1 MGYRLV
7 VRSLRHD
14 KWLEPGTPLKI
25 EMELDNV
32 GVAPPYRAYKPVFE
46 VRKAGERNRKKA
58 LVSQAADWNVL
69 SCLPGRHQ
77 FSASL
82 PVPEDAAPGRYSIY
96 FALADP
102 YTSVPAVR
110 LAVDGRD
117 AQGWYSWSAVNIVG
131 KGKLEETLT
140 RVQ

>member
-7 VRSLRHD
+7 VRSLRHE
-14 KWLEPGTPLKI
+14 KLLEPGWSLKV

-46 VRKAGERNRKKA
+46 IRKAGERDRKKV
-58 LVSQAADWNVL
+58 LLQQEADWNVL
-69 SCLPGRHQ
+69 TCLPGRHQ

-82 PVPEDAAPGRYSIY
+82 ALPADAGTGRYSVY
-96 FALADP
+96 FALVDP

-117 AQGWYSWSAVNIVG
+117 AQGWYSWSAFNIVG
-131 KGKLEETLT
+131 KGQLT
-140 RVQ
+140 KTVTKDP